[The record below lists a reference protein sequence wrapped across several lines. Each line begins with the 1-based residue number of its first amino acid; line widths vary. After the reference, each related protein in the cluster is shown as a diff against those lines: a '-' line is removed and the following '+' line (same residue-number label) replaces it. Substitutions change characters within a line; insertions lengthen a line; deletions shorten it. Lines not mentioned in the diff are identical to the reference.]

1 MRGRDPDPRRNLIQR
16 VLEVALWLHL
26 RWIPIPLPF
35 SFLPRSPPGG
45 GALAIPSGVGQLCA
59 SSSGLPLAPPNSC
72 SELGHPGEV
81 GTWLAFHTHTWQ
93 ARAVQTVTVYAGFL
107 PRAPPPGVKTV
118 FALFCLLGQA
128 TGPDA
133 PEARLKLASPL
144 ALKCPAPS
152 SSLSPRIRPPRAPD
166 LDRGGW

>member
-1 MRGRDPDPRRNLIQR
+1 MAAPTMDSNPP
-16 VLEVALWLHL
+16 
-26 RWIPIPLPF
+26 PLLF
-35 SFLPRSPPGG
+35 PP
-45 GALAIPSGVGQLCA
+45 ALASWRRSSGYPPRVGQLCA

-81 GTWLAFHTHTWQ
+81 GTWLAFHTHTVG
-93 ARAVQTVTVYAGFL
+93 RLGPSRPFRFFVVFL
-107 PRAPPPGVKTV
+107 PRAPLPGVKTV